1 MSNQVNIAV
10 IGAGIVGLC
19 TAKKLQDQGYS
30 VTIFDQQGIAQKCS
44 KGNAGHFATEQV
56 FPLAQA
62 SLLTKIPS
70 MLFSQNGPLKIDW
83 RYLHCALPWFWKFIT
98 NMRSAKLIANTKALK
113 ALNFSALLAYQ
124 SLLGRKDFA
133 KLITLNGSLLT
144 FEDTTRSDINKIY
157 QKYKQQG
164 VAVKWLSGNEIFSL
178 EPSLNRQ
185 IKNALLFTD
194 VGHSVDPYALCQH
207 IYKRFSTAGG
217 KFQQRGVC
225 DVTTSDNSVTLTCT
239 DQSGAQFDKVIVCTG
254 AWSKQLSHQLGFD
267 VPLDTERGYH
277 AMIKQQ
283 TSLSRPVASAERQFI
298 ITPMSSGLRVAGTVE
313 FAGLDAPENHQRTDV
328 LMEHAAALLPS
339 IDNTP
344 ASETWMGCRPS
355 LPDSLPV
362 IGRSPHHRNV
372 YFGFGH
378 QHLGLTQAAI
388 TAELLA
394 QLCNSEVPSLD
405 LTPYRID
412 RF

>member
-1 MSNQVNIAV
+1 MSNQLNIAV

-19 TAKKLQDQGYS
+19 TAKKLQDQGFS
-30 VTIFDQQGIAQKCS
+30 VTLFDQQGIAQKCS

-62 SLLTKIPS
+62 SLLAKIPS
-70 MLFSQNGPLKIDW
+70 MLFNKNGPLKIEW
-83 RYLHCALPWFWKFIT
+83 RYLHHALPWFWKFIA
-98 NMRSAKLIANTKALK
+98 NMRSAKLAANTQALK
-113 ALNFSALLAYQ
+113 ALNSSALLAYK
-124 SLLGRKDFA
+124 SLLGGKDFA
-133 KLITLNGSLLT
+133 DLITLNGSLLT
-144 FEDTTRSDINKIY
+144 FEDTPRHDINKLY
-157 QKYKQQG
+157 QKYKRQG
-164 VAVKWLSGNEIFSL
+164 IAVKWLSGKAIYSL
-178 EPSLNRQ
+178 EPSLNKR
-185 IKNALLFTD
+185 IRNALLFTD

-207 IYKRFSTAGG
+207 IFTRFRDAGG
-217 KFQQRGVC
+217 QFKQQGIGAINTIE
-225 DVTTSDNSVTLTCT
+225 DAVTLTC
-239 DQSGAQFDKVIVCTG
+239 SKGASTEFDKVIVCTG
-254 AWSKQLSHQLGFD
+254 AWSKQLSQQLGFN

-277 AMIKQQ
+277 AMIKKQ

-313 FAGLDAPENHQRTDV
+313 FAGLDAPENHQRTKV
-328 LMEHAAALLPS
+328 LLQHANALLPC
-339 IDNTP
+339 IDDTP
-344 ASETWMGCRPS
+344 PSETWMGCRPS

-378 QHLGLTQAAI
+378 QHLGLTQGAI

-394 QLCNSEVPSLD
+394 QLCNSEAPSLD

>member
-1 MSNQVNIAV
+1 MHSYHFDKIVVAT
-10 IGAGIVGLC
+10 GALS
-19 TAKKLQDQGYS
+19 KKL
-30 VTIFDQQGIAQKCS
+30 A
-44 KGNAGHFATEQV
+44 
-56 FPLAQA
+56 
-62 SLLTKIPS
+62 
-70 MLFSQNGPLKIDW
+70 
-83 RYLHCALPWFWKFIT
+83 
-98 NMRSAKLIANTKALK
+98 
-113 ALNFSALLAYQ
+113 
-124 SLLGRKDFA
+124 
-133 KLITLNGSLLT
+133 
-144 FEDTTRSDINKIY
+144 
-157 QKYKQQG
+157 
-164 VAVKWLSGNEIFSL
+164 
-178 EPSLNRQ
+178 
-185 IKNALLFTD
+185 
-194 VGHSVDPYALCQH
+194 
-207 IYKRFSTAGG
+207 
-217 KFQQRGVC
+217 
-225 DVTTSDNSVTLTCT
+225 
-239 DQSGAQFDKVIVCTG
+239 
-254 AWSKQLSHQLGFD
+254 HQLGYF

-277 AMIKQQ
+277 AMIKHQ

-298 ITPMSSGLRVAGTVE
+298 ITPMSSGLRIAGTVE

>member
-44 KGNAGHFATEQV
+44 KCNAGHFATEQV

-157 QKYKQQG
+157 QNTNNK
-164 VAVKWLSGNEIFSL
+164 
-178 EPSLNRQ
+178 
-185 IKNALLFTD
+185 AL
-194 VGHSVDPYALCQH
+194 
-207 IYKRFSTAGG
+207 R
-217 KFQQRGVC
+217 
-225 DVTTSDNSVTLTCT
+225 
-239 DQSGAQFDKVIVCTG
+239 
-254 AWSKQLSHQLGFD
+254 
-267 VPLDTERGYH
+267 
-277 AMIKQQ
+277 
-283 TSLSRPVASAERQFI
+283 
-298 ITPMSSGLRVAGTVE
+298 
-313 FAGLDAPENHQRTDV
+313 
-328 LMEHAAALLPS
+328 
-339 IDNTP
+339 
-344 ASETWMGCRPS
+344 
-355 LPDSLPV
+355 
-362 IGRSPHHRNV
+362 
-372 YFGFGH
+372 
-378 QHLGLTQAAI
+378 
-388 TAELLA
+388 
-394 QLCNSEVPSLD
+394 
-405 LTPYRID
+405 
-412 RF
+412 